1 MLVRDVMTVNVIAI
15 GPEMPIRD
23 VAALMEMRRVRHF
36 PILED
41 DEQGEARL
49 VGIVSDR
56 DLRAV
61 DSPHPSARPDVHVS
75 DPVRSI
81 MVTPV
86 ATAHPDDAAEDVA
99 AWLREYRVGALPVL
113 DGEQLVGIVSPP
125 DLLAALALPA
135 AIREPSSV
143 LEVEVGNRPG
153 CLAALLQTLAQHGL
167 NVSQL
172 TTTRAEPEIGCFI
185 VRVNTID
192 APRVAGNLTRE
203 GWTVLWPEP
212 DAAPPAS
219 PQRGPE
225 VEEVA

>member
-61 DSPHPSARPDVHVS
+61 GSPHPSARPDVQVA

-86 ATAHPDDAAEDVA
+86 ATAHPDDAVEDVA

-125 DLLAALALPA
+125 DLLAALTLPA
-135 AIREPSSV
+135 TIREPSSV

-153 CLAALLQTLAQHGL
+153 CLATLLETLAKHGL

-172 TTTRAEPEIGCFI
+172 TTTRAEPEIGCFT
-185 VRVNTID
+185 VRVDTIN
-192 APRVAGNLTRE
+192 APRVAANLARE
-203 GWTVLWPEP
+203 GWTVLWP
-212 DAAPPAS
+212 DSDTAPPATLQ
-219 PQRGPE
+219 PGPE
-225 VEEVA
+225 VEIA

>member
-1 MLVRDVMTVNVIAI
+1 MFVRDVMTVNVIAI
-15 GPEMPIRD
+15 DPEMPIRD

-41 DEQGEARL
+41 DEQGDGRL

-61 DSPHPSARPDVHVS
+61 GSPHPSARPDVQVS

-81 MVTPV
+81 MITPV
-86 ATAHPDDAAEDVA
+86 ATAHPDDAVEDVA
-99 AWLREYRVGALPVL
+99 ARLRERRVGALPVL
-113 DGEQLVGIVSPP
+113 DGDALIGIVSPP
-125 DLLAALALPA
+125 DLLAALALPT

-153 CLAALLQTLAQHGL
+153 CLALLLQTLAQHGL

-185 VRVNTID
+185 VRVDTID
-192 APRVAGNLTRE
+192 APRVAADLSRE
-203 GWTVLWPEP
+203 GWTVLWP
-212 DAAPPAS
+212 DSDTAPPATS
-219 PQRGPE
+219 QREAGTQ
-225 VEEVA
+225 EVA

>member
-41 DEQGEARL
+41 DDAGAARL

-61 DSPHPSARPDVHVS
+61 GSPHPSARPDVQVA

-81 MVTPV
+81 MATPV
-86 ATAHPDDAAEDVA
+86 ATAHPDDAVEDVA
-99 AWLREYRVGALPVL
+99 AWLREHRVGALPVL
-113 DGEQLVGIVSPP
+113 DGDQLVGIVSPP

-153 CLAALLQTLAQHGL
+153 RLAALLEALAEHGL

-185 VRVNTID
+185 VRVDTIN
-192 APRVAGNLTRE
+192 APRVAANLARE
-203 GWTVLWPEP
+203 GWTVLWP
-212 DAAPPAS
+212 DSAGTPPVS
-219 PQRGPE
+219 PLRGAE
-225 VEEVA
+225 VETA

>member
-1 MLVRDVMTVNVIAI
+1 MLVRNVMTVNVIAI

-41 DEQGEARL
+41 DARGEARL

-61 DSPHPSARPDVHVS
+61 GSPHPSARPDVQVS

-81 MVTPV
+81 MATPV
-86 ATAHPDDAAEDVA
+86 ATAHPDDAVEDVA
-99 AWLREYRVGALPVL
+99 AWLREHRVGALPVL

-125 DLLAALALPA
+125 DLLAALALPT

-153 CLAALLQTLAQHGL
+153 CLAALLQTLTERGL

-172 TTTRAEPEIGCFI
+172 TTTRAEPEIGCFT
-185 VRVNTID
+185 VRIDTID
-192 APRVAGNLTRE
+192 APRVAADLTRE
-203 GWTVLWPEP
+203 GWTVLWPYG
-212 DAAPPAS
+212 DAAPPAAS
-219 PQRGPE
+219 QHAAE
-225 VEEVA
+225 VEVA